1 MKFNLDRTDYIL
13 YPESIYKIEVRLALF
28 AGVYW
33 VWCLVWFGIALYNI
47 VVNYNY
53 IEGLISGVI
62 HILCLFMSASWI
74 EDLINDH

>member
-33 VWCLVWFGIALYNI
+33 AWCLVWFGIGLYNI
-47 VVNYNY
+47 VVNHNY
-53 IEGLISGVI
+53 IDGLVSGVFI
-62 HILCLFMSASWI
+62 FCVCLCRLLGLRI
-74 EDLINDH
+74 